1 MLLALTAA
9 ALLAAAAP
17 APGPQEEE
25 ESEPGIQTVAP
36 VTYGGP
42 AYRAAFDRAQRYEGD
57 GRLGAYRSQTF
68 APMMTRQFEDI
79 YADCTVGMTPPTFT
93 MVVSFSASGQV
104 DGVYVDQR
112 SVASKCMADRFA
124 ALVAP
129 PPPVPDF
136 AEEIRVVP

>member
-9 ALLAAAAP
+9 ALVAFAP
-17 APGPQEEE
+17 QTGPQEEDDE
-25 ESEPGIQTVAP
+25 AGIATTAP

-42 AYRAAFDRAQRYEGD
+42 TYKAAFDRAQRYEGD
-57 GRLGAYRSQTF
+57 GRLGAYRTQLF

-79 YADCTVGMTPPTFT
+79 YADCTTGMTPPTFT
-93 MVVSFSASGQV
+93 LIVSFSATGQV
-104 DGVYVDQR
+104 NGVFVDQR
-112 SVASKCMADRFA
+112 SAASQCMAERFA
-124 ALVAP
+124 ALSAP